1 MLVSLAIAGCVRSA
15 GTGSSSPI
23 DKPDIIL
30 ITIDALRADHLGTYG
45 YPRPTSPSIDALAR
59 EAVVVQD
66 AVSQAP
72 YTKASIASLFT
83 GLFPTAHKAFTT
95 SRTFDKTMHRRNSAA
110 STPRLARGIGSTNSG

>member
-1 MLVSLAIAGCVRSA
+1 MPIKALAARCGRVQSRKMPYRGSPLRKRRRLYAALLVSLAITGCVRSA

-83 GLFPTAHKAFTT
+83 GLF
-95 SRTFDKTMHRRNSAA
+95 
-110 STPRLARGIGSTNSG
+110 